1 MIFRIE
7 CFIICPSSF
16 ITHDFLVFLGQIT
29 TTLLQL
35 KDHLNQIF
43 SSLLHFAP
51 ETVWT
56 IAFLLLVLADLLLN
70 RSRWRSQTPAILRA
84 LLFGFGLLALALL
97 FQQWN
102 DGSGHLFHRLLFL
115 DNKAVFFKII
125 ITVALLFTLA
135 QVQVAH
141 VQLIAEFYVIFP
153 AILLGLYLMT
163 MAVNGLSFYLSIE
176 LVSIGSYLFTAFG
189 RGPKPAEGGL
199 KYVLFGALSSAIML
213 YGLSLIYGMAATL
226 DFTNAAFADNLAQNP
241 IWVVLVVGLLTLG
254 GIFFKLS
261 LVPFQVWVPDV
272 YEAVPAPVAA
282 FFSVAPKAAAF
293 LVLMRML
300 SALPP
305 DFQTMIAVVALGSIL
320 IGNLSAL
327 WQNDLKR
334 LLAYSG
340 IAQAGFMVV
349 GLVAFNQTGFE
360 ATTFYLCVY
369 VFMNLAA
376 FLLVD
381 LLGEGQ
387 TDLRQLAGLGSQKP
401 FLAVAFTV
409 VAVSLVGLPP
419 TAGFS
424 AKLLVF
430 SALWEAYQSTP
441 SGWLLAL
448 LVLGLLNAVVSLAY
462 YFKLPFYL
470 FFRPSPRENNL
481 LTPKSPPIS
490 SILLVVLLLTPV
502 LVLFFKPDWLLDWIG
517 RL

>member
-1 MIFRIE
+1 M
-7 CFIICPSSF
+7 
-16 ITHDFLVFLGQIT
+16 
-29 TTLLQL
+29 QL

-43 SSLLHFAP
+43 SSLSHFAP
-51 ETVWT
+51 ETAWT
-56 IAFLLLVLADLLLN
+56 IAFVLLILADLLLN
-70 RSRWRSQTPAILRA
+70 RSRWKTQTPAILRT
-84 LLFGFGLLALALL
+84 LLLGFGLLVLPLL

-102 DGSGHLFHRLLFL
+102 DGTGHLFHRLLFL

-125 ITVALLFTLA
+125 ITITLLFTLA
-135 QVQVAH
+135 HVQVARI
-141 VQLIAEFYVIFP
+141 QLIAEFYVIFP

-189 RGPKPAEGGL
+189 RGSKPAEGSL

-226 DFTNAAFADNLAQNP
+226 DFTNAAFADNLAQSP
-241 IWVVLVVGLLTLG
+241 LWVVLVAGFLVLG

-272 YEAVPAPVAA
+272 YESVPALVAA
-282 FFSVAPKAAAF
+282 FFSIAPKAAAL

-300 SALPP
+300 SALPA
-305 DFQTMIAVVALGSIL
+305 DFQPTMAVVALGSIL
-320 IGNLSAL
+320 VGNLSAL

-349 GLVAFNQTGFE
+349 GLVAGNQAGFE
-360 ATTFYLCVY
+360 AATFYLCVY
-369 VFMNLAA
+369 LFMNLAA

-387 TDLRQLAGLGSQKP
+387 TDLRQLAGLGNQKP
-401 FLAVAFTV
+401 FLAVAFV
-409 VAVSLVGLPP
+409 LVAVSLVGLPP
-419 TAGFS
+419 TAGFT

-430 SALWEAYQSTP
+430 SALWEGYQTTP
-441 SGWLLAL
+441 NGWLLTL
-448 LVLGLLNAVVSLAY
+448 LGLGLLNAVVSLAY

-470 FFRPSPRENNL
+470 FFRPAENPI
-481 LTPKSPPIS
+481 TAPKPTSFLE
-490 SILLVVLLLTPV
+490 ILLVLLLILP
-502 LVLFFKPDWLLDWIG
+502 LFVLFFKPNWLLDWIG
-517 RL
+517 TL